1 MNTPECRREQEVI
14 EAVLTGQWPGSSDTD
29 LRSHV
34 EMCAI
39 CKDVV
44 SVVHAL
50 NQDNKL
56 ASSGIQLPSAGL
68 VWWRSELR
76 ARREAVRAAE
86 RPLRLAHAFGAAC
99 GLGVFAA
106 LVMQLSPWTR
116 QLARQMFAGFA
127 QLSVSET
134 AAALMQQHL
143 PIVLGLGVL
152 LVLAPVAL
160 YFVFSDK

>member
-1 MNTPECRREQEVI
+1 MNTPECRREQEVF
-14 EAVLTGQWPGSSDTD
+14 EAVSNGQWPASADAD

-44 SVVHAL
+44 EVAHAL
-50 NQDNKL
+50 IHDNRL
-56 ASSGIQLPSAGL
+56 ASDGIQLPSAGL

-76 ARREAVRAAE
+76 TRREAMRAAE
-86 RPLRLAHAFGAAC
+86 RPLKLVHAFGAAC
-99 GLGVFAA
+99 GLGVLAA
-106 LVMQLSPWTR
+106 LVIQLSPW
-116 QLARQMFAGFA
+116 ARQMFAVIGG
-127 QLSVSET
+127 LSVSET
-134 AAALMQQHL
+134 ATALMQQHL

-152 LVLAPVAL
+152 LVLAPVAA

>member
-1 MNTPECRREQEVI
+1 MNTPECRREQEVF
-14 EAVLTGQWPGSSDTD
+14 EAVSNGQWPASADAD

-44 SVVHAL
+44 EVAHAL
-50 NQDNKL
+50 IHDNRL
-56 ASSGIQLPSAGL
+56 ASDGVQLPSAGL

-76 ARREAVRAAE
+76 ARREAMRAAE
-86 RPLRLAHAFGAAC
+86 RPLKLVHAFGTAC

-116 QLARQMFAGFA
+116 QMARQMFATIA
-127 QLSVSET
+127 DLSVSET
-134 AAALMQQHL
+134 AATLMQQHL
-143 PIVLGLGVL
+143 PLVLGLGVL
-152 LVLAPVAL
+152 LVLAPVAV

>member
-14 EAVLTGQWPGSSDTD
+14 EAALTGQWPGLTDPD

-34 EMCAI
+34 ETCAI

-44 SVVHAL
+44 AVAHAL
-50 NQDNKL
+50 NQDNRL
-56 ASSGIQLPSAGL
+56 LSDRTQLPSAGL

-76 ARREAVRAAE
+76 ARREAMRAAE
-86 RPLRLAHAFGAAC
+86 RPLKLVHAFGAAC
-99 GLGVFAA
+99 GLGVLAA
-106 LVMQLSPWTR
+106 LVMQLSPW
-116 QLARQMFAGFA
+116 ARQMFATIAG
-127 QLSVSET
+127 LSFSET
-134 AAALMQQHL
+134 ATALMHQHL
-143 PIVLGLGVL
+143 PVVLGLGVL

>member
-1 MNTPECRREQEVI
+1 MSTPECRHEQEVV
-14 EAVLTGQWPGSSDTD
+14 EAVLAGQWPGSSDTD

-34 EMCAI
+34 EVCAI

-44 SVVHAL
+44 EVAHAL
-50 NQDNKL
+50 NQDSKL
-56 ASSGIQLPSAGL
+56 AGEGIQLPSAGL

-76 ARREAVRAAE
+76 TRREAMRAAE
-86 RPLRLAHAFGAAC
+86 RPLKLVHAFGAAC

-106 LVMQLSPWTR
+106 LVMQLSPW
-116 QLARQMFAGFA
+116 ARQMFATIAG
-127 QLSVSET
+127 LSVSET
-134 AAALMQQHL
+134 ATALMQQHL

-152 LVLAPVAL
+152 LVLAPVAV